1 MPIAVDIDVMPAKR
15 KTSVGEPALECRPGT
30 C

>member
-15 KTSVGEPALECRPGT
+15 KMSANRCSNAGRGT